1 MQPTGSISAEQEA
14 ANLTSGL
21 MIGLVDRQNY
31 DNLTACFNDAERFN
45 NEIKDAITLLKSKTN
60 ENIAKSV
67 RKIADVAKE
76 MPDYLNSC

>member
-1 MQPTGSISAEQEA
+1 MQPTGNISAKQEA

-31 DNLTACFNDAERFN
+31 DNLTACFNDAEGFN
-45 NEIKDAITLLKSKTN
+45 NEIKEVLTLLKSKTN